1 LNSPAWEKE
10 RSKNTA
16 CPAVNG
22 KGRLRSEVATDP
34 FWCTAQT
41 LTTAVECTEV
51 RPPLLVAVTVTGWT
65 SWPATAEINTG
76 PLLLLLLLLAEA
88 TDAVM
93 LTASATLHVSLT
105 SDELNG
111 PDHGPSDAPVDSGTK
126 STLHVQAENDVCAAA
141 GVLALLPQLVH
152 GSLLSDDFHVPSGH
166 GTHVLPAEDG
176 SKPGSHR
183 QSDAEALPA
192 SLLAFAVHGRHVS
205 PSPSL

>member
-1 LNSPAWEKE
+1 MNRPTD
-10 RSKNTA
+10 SKA
-16 CPAVNG
+16 
-22 KGRLRSEVATDP
+22 RSENTTFPPANVAVRLVSDVADP
-34 FWCTAQT
+34 FRCTAET
-41 LTTAVECTEV
+41 LTAAVECTAV
-51 RPPLLVAVTVTGWT
+51 RPPLLMAVTVIGCT
-65 SWPATAEINTG
+65 SSPDTAEITTAG
-76 PLLLLLLLLAEA
+76 PLLMLLLAEA

-111 PDHGPSDAPVDSGTK
+111 PDHGPSDAPADSGTK